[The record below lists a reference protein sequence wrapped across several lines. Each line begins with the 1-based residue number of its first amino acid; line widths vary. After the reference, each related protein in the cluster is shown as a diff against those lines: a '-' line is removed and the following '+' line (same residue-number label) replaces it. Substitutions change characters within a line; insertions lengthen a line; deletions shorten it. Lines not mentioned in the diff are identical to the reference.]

1 MDRSERNSWRSV
13 RFLPWGEG
21 LEGRQ
26 LLSGSWPPYLP
37 HGELKA
43 LLNNPVGNPA
53 VRPNTPVLP
62 FGAPVTVTTTPTVTI
77 SSTPPFTATTGT
89 TFTITSAPT
98 FIDPTARI
106 VNGYAVIVSTPG
118 FIAPY
123 STLNAHG
130 GAIKIGGGSV
140 ILDNAS
146 IVANPSHPHTAPAPV
161 VRIGNQVTI
170 GYGAQV
176 LGPSTI
182 GDYGSAAAPTGIGP
196 GAVINQAIIAPGAY
210 VSALAQVEGVTIPA
224 GKLVLPGQTVASAAD
239 LLDPTKVVTIKGNTL
254 AGQIVSELNQLRST
268 NLTLAAGY
276 VQLYQG
282 QSATGAN
289 PGVAATVTTVFNGNL
304 AAVEGAGQQPG
315 SATAATPFLPPGR
328 GPAFL
333 SPHQGQVQ
341 GLLYGFRARATGR
354 DAFMTRAGQ
363 VAHRLGR
370 SNSIRA
376 DQGQPPIAAQQ
387 INIGSI
393 AQTGFGVTIS
403 APLSATATAR
413 AGVQH
418 RPELPGR
425 YGCGDPGWSR
435 QEHWQQCLDRRWRGR
450 GREFPRQRHDRGSW
464 SVSAQL
470 AVPGGKQHS
479 CGSDFH

>member
-13 RFLPWGEG
+13 RFLPWAEG

-106 VNGYAVIVSTPG
+106 VNGYAVIVSTAG
-118 FIAPY
+118 FI
-123 STLNAHG
+123 
-130 GAIKIGGGSV
+130 GALLHPERPWRRHQDRHRLGRSWTMPRSWP
-140 ILDNAS
+140 ILL
-146 IVANPSHPHTAPAPV
+146 HPHTAPAPV

-196 GAVINQAIIAPGAY
+196 GAVIDQAIIAPGAY
-210 VSALAQVEGVTIPA
+210 VSALARVERSDHTRRKTGPA
-224 GKLVLPGQTVASAAD
+224 RHRPWRAPQD
-239 LLDPTKVVTIKGNTL
+239 LMDPRKVVTIKGNTL

-333 SPHQGQVQ
+333 SPHRGQVQ
-341 GLLYGFRARATGR
+341 GLLRGFRARATGR

-403 APLSATATAR
+403 APLSATATGAL
-413 AGVQH
+413 AGVHH

-435 QEHWQQCLDRRWRGR
+435 QEHWRQCLDRRWRGR

-464 SVSAQL
+464 SVSA
-470 AVPGGKQHS
+470 
-479 CGSDFH
+479 